1 VVFGDF
7 IRSHWGLPDPAAV
20 AGSDAD
26 KAAAFALAHAIVKRA
41 CVRCS
46 HCPNRCGPTAKRCST
61 RWIRSASCCR
71 PTARSD
77 GAMSLF
83 ERHLTLWV
91 ALCIAAGTLLGHV
104 LPGALPRWR
113 PPKSPRST
121 CRLRC

>member
-61 RWIRSASCCR
+61 RWTDR
-71 PTARSD
+71 PAAADR
-77 GAMSLF
+77 
-83 ERHLTLWV
+83 RHAVTV
-91 ALCIAAGTLLGHV
+91 
-104 LPGALPRWR
+104 P
-113 PPKSPRST
+113 
-121 CRLRC
+121 